1 MIVDG
6 WVGLV
11 MVDRSCV
18 CVLWIIG
25 TCSVGSV
32 GNLLD
37 LAMNV
42 HISLIVSPLG
52 SRPFQGRHYF

>member
-52 SRPFQGRHYF
+52 S